1 MELWNT
7 NALNTC
13 PCGREVYTFY
23 CCSPCSMLFCSRSAY
38 LHKDHFILDLSDNKI
53 IGELQGILHGL
64 IREEN
69 NHREKLSE
77 THGKLDESLKN
88 NERIYSDFN
97 EGISLKA
104 AKMHDFVD
112 DWKLRLCKNAKKI
125 ATLNT
130 NRLESTLSSIEA
142 EILASNNRVFEIN
155 SSLRDLLSGQPYLIR
170 GVLNHQENLAQ
181 RTKLRR
187 EIPPPQPINLSSKLR
202 RTKESALIE
211 LDIRFI

>member
-1 MELWNT
+1 MDLRNT

-38 LHKDHFILDLSDNKI
+38 LHKAHFILNLTDTKLL
-53 IGELQGILHGL
+53 GELQGILHGL
-64 IREEN
+64 ISEETE
-69 NHREKLSE
+69 HSEKLSE
-77 THGKLDESLKN
+77 THRNLDESVKK

-104 AKMHDFVD
+104 AKMHDFID
-112 DWKLRLCKNAKKI
+112 EWKLRLCKNAKETI
-125 ATLNT
+125 SLSTNT
-130 NRLESTLSSIEA
+130 LESTLSSIEA

-155 SSLRDLLSGQPYLIR
+155 SSLHDLLSGQPYLIQGALR
-170 GVLNHQENLAQ
+170 SQESLAQ

-187 EIPPPQPINLSSKLR
+187 KIPPPRSINLNSKLR